1 MISSRALTIGS
12 NLGIQH
18 LVVANVRKNV
28 SKNIKSVIKC
38 HGSRSICSSKTPML
52 NAYSEELHVS
62 SDKRAHVEVNSAEL
76 KVSLEDSANG
86 EETTYD
92 EGYSNGRSTL
102 NEEEVNKF
110 RAMADNWW
118 DPHGDCKPLHS
129 LNKLRVSLIRN
140 NLIQSGIVDPSL
152 VNGPQPLTGLNILD
166 VGCGGGILC
175 EPLARLGANV
185 TGIDA
190 AQENIS
196 VAEIHAQRDYRVTK
210 NVNYICGTIE
220 EHSDFCKDIKYD
232 AVIASEVLEHVDQP
246 EVFIHTCAE
255 MIKPG
260 GSLFLTTINKT
271 YTSWI
276 GAIAIAEYALHLLPP
291 GTHNWEKFIPRQDLL
306 YMVEKSKCQPRSV
319 QGMAYNPVNNQW
331 CWVSNTSI
339 SYAVHAIK
347 E

>member
-1 MISSRALTIGS
+1 MTTIGT
-12 NLGIQH
+12 QQ
-18 LVVANVRKNV
+18 
-28 SKNIKSVIKC
+28 NILKY
-38 HGSRSICSSKTPML
+38 HGSRSISSSNPPVLKT
-52 NAYSEELHVS
+52 H
-62 SDKRAHVEVNSAEL
+62 SAEFRR
-76 KVSLEDSANG
+76 KRTQEEQKNG
-86 EETTYD
+86 ED
-92 EGYSNGRSTL
+92 VAFNEGNINERSTL

-110 RAMADNWW
+110 RAMAESWW

-140 NLIQSGIVDPSL
+140 NLIQSGIVNPAF

-175 EPLARLGANV
+175 EPLARLGAQV
-185 TGIDA
+185 TGVDA

-196 VAEIHAQRDYRVTK
+196 VAEIHAQRDHRVLK

-220 EHSDFCKDIKYD
+220 EHSVSVGSMQYD
-232 AVIASEVLEHVDQP
+232 AVVASEVLEHVDQP
-246 EVFIHTCAE
+246 EVFIDSCASL
-255 MIKPG
+255 IKPG

-306 YMVEKSKCQPRSV
+306 FMVEKSQCHPKSV

-331 CWVSNTSI
+331 CWISNI
-339 SYAVHAIK
+339 SVNYAVHAIK
-347 E
+347 EK

>member
-1 MISSRALTIGS
+1 MICIRTLTVGS
-12 NLGIQH
+12 HLGIQH
-18 LVVANVRKNV
+18 CVIPNVRKTI
-28 SKNIKSVIKC
+28 SENIKNVLKYQ
-38 HGSRSICSSKTPML
+38 GSRSICSSNTPILKTNTTEL
-52 NAYSEELHVS
+52 DISSERNTHNEG
-62 SDKRAHVEVNSAEL
+62 NSEKFEA
-76 KVSLEDSANG
+76 SLEYGING
-86 EETTYD
+86 DRKDYN
-92 EGYSNGRSTL
+92 EGSSSGRSTL

-140 NLIQSGIVDPSL
+140 SLVQSGIVHPTL
-152 VNGPQPLTGLNILD
+152 VNGPQPLSGLKILD

-185 TGIDA
+185 TGVDA

-196 VAEIHAQRDYRVTK
+196 VAEIHAQRDYRVLK
-210 NVNYICGTIE
+210 NVNYICGTVE
-220 EHSDFCKDIKYD
+220 DHAESCEDMQYD

-246 EVFIHTCAE
+246 EMFIQTCAA
-255 MIKPG
+255 MTKPG

-306 YMVEKSKCQPRSV
+306 FMVERSRCQPRSV

-331 CWVSNTSI
+331 CWVSNTSVN
-339 SYAVHAIK
+339 YAVHAIK